1 MKLYTL
7 VTHLAIRKSEK
18 FRYIIYKI
26 DNIMLRL
33 SKLSGQPPSKSL
45 YNS

>member
-7 VTHLAIRKSEK
+7 VTLLDIRKSER

-26 DNIMLRL
+26 DKIMLRL
-33 SKLSGQPPSKSL
+33 SKLSEQPPSKSL